1 MFWWIVLI
9 LLLILLT
16 TLYFLF
22 IYNSGISRCSSSEE
36 IFDET
41 QENNLNNST
50 KNKREGRNVFK
61 SIYSNIMV
69 KRSASLTSLPLLL
82 RRRHSTV
89 GTGFPKQVIRAAKKL
104 GILFFSLDKL
114 YAIEKLRKQP
124 FDRFSFFL
132 K

>member
-9 LLLILLT
+9 LILILLT

-22 IYNSGISRCSSSEE
+22 IHNSGISRCSSSEE
-36 IFDET
+36 IFDGN
-41 QENNLNNST
+41 QENNSGLT
-50 KNKREGRNVFK
+50 KDNKEKRNVFK

-89 GTGFPKQVIRAAKKL
+89 GSGFPKQVIRAAKKNHSRL
-104 GILFFSLDKL
+104 STKILC
-114 YAIEKLRKQP
+114 
-124 FDRFSFFL
+124 
-132 K
+132 